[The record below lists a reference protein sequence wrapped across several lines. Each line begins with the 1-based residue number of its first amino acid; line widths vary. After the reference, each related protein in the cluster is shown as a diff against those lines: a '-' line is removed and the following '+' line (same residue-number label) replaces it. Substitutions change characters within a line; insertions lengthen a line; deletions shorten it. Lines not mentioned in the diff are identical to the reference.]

1 MCPILFALL
10 FFLLLFAL
18 FFSASVVLFVGQRQ
32 KQITKLFFR
41 FFLLLIAISEANSMC
56 VFVCP
61 RKTLKKNGSRKI
73 FISIFWRQFSSTRKH
88 FLLKKSHIFILENDR
103 RGVWI
108 LNWTFGDR
116 GTHYSER
123 YRKKNKKKISK
134 CKCINLSKKRREL
147 YLDMLQVAVENAEFI
162 INI

>member
-32 KQITKLFFR
+32 KQITKLFFV

-73 FISIFWRQFSSTRKH
+73 FISIFLASIFIYQKSISYWNQTFSSLSENLIFISGTFVSLLIG
-88 FLLKKSHIFILENDR
+88 FLLQTL
-103 RGVWI
+103 V
-108 LNWTFGDR
+108 TFSLIPIVLKTR
-116 GTHYSER
+116 S
-123 YRKKNKKKISK
+123 
-134 CKCINLSKKRREL
+134 LS
-147 YLDMLQVAVENAEFI
+147 
-162 INI
+162 